1 MPPSQN
7 PDHKDILKAAFAGGP
22 STKNILV
29 AALLGTK
36 DRRASVDPEVFA
48 DYMAR
53 QHLDLDVYE
62 ADGKVCVRI
71 TEKPFCGGC
80 GRVLP

>member
-1 MPPSQN
+1 MPQ
-7 PDHKDILKAAFAGGP
+7 PDPKDLLKAAFAGGP
-22 STKNILV
+22 STKNTLI

-36 DRRASVDPEVFA
+36 DRYAAVDPAAFA
-48 DYMAR
+48 DFMAR
-53 QHLDLDVYE
+53 QHLELDVYE
-62 ADGKVCVRI
+62 ADGKVCVRL